1 MPATVKNTVVQAAY
15 EYIRATYGETQ
26 WTKVLEQLSE
36 EDRGLAENADKA
48 GSFPVA
54 TDGRVLSAFVDVQ
67 FTGNRSVAEAE
78 LRKGGISQADAMLD
92 GMFSVFARFVSPQ
105 QAFNRG
111 GSIIT
116 SVYSSEVTSKT
127 ELADDGKGGELHIMG
142 MGESSY
148 VSPWQ
153 CGWIE
158 RALERF
164 GGSNAKVTERTW
176 DSGQNASDH
185 LIYDVSWD

>member
-1 MPATVKNTVVQAAY
+1 MAATVKNTVVQTAY
-15 EYIRATYGETQ
+15 EYLRSTYGETQ
-26 WTKVLEQLSE
+26 WTKVLEKLSD
-36 EDRGLAENADKA
+36 EDRALVEHADKA

-54 TDGRVLSAFVDVQ
+54 TDGRVLAAFVDVQ
-67 FTGNRSVAEAE
+67 FAGSRTRAASE
-78 LRKGGISQADAMLD
+78 LRKGGVSQADAMLD

-105 QAFNRG
+105 QAFNRA

-116 SVYSSEVTSKT
+116 SVYSSDITART
-127 ELADDGKGGELHIMG
+127 ELAENGNGGAIHIMG

-153 CGWIE
+153 CGWME

-164 GGSNAKVTERTW
+164 GGQNAKVTERSW
-176 DSGQNASDH
+176 DAGQSASDH
-185 LIYDVSWD
+185 LIYDVSWE